1 MQPVASNQ
9 LEELFAEFI
18 HDLRQPLNTIDNS
31 VGYLDLLLR
40 EAEEPV
46 HEQLRL
52 IARQVDLAA
61 RILREAS
68 TWMCPPRTQCAA
80 AGESRDLTKSQT
92 AAVT

>member
-1 MQPVASNQ
+1 MQPLASNQ
-9 LEELFAEFI
+9 LETLFAEFI
-18 HDLRQPLNTIDNS
+18 HDLRQPLSTIDNS

-46 HEQLRL
+46 QEQLRL

-61 RILREAS
+61 RILAEAS
-68 TWMCPPRTQCAA
+68 TRMCPPRAQCAA
-80 AGESRDLTKSQT
+80 AGESRALTKSQT